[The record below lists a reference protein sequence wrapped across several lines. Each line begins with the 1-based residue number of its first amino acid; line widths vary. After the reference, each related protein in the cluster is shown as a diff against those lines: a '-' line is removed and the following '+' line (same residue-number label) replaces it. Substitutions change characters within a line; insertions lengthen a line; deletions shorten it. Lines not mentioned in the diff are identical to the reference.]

1 VCSPGPAGIGA
12 WLVARMLELPRVGSY
27 HTELAAYAALRTGQ
41 AELEMLGNVGL
52 SMFYGACDV
61 VLSPSLASDDRLNQL
76 GIAPERIRRWDRGV
90 DLRRF
95 DPAHRDDTLLA
106 GEINVLYAGRL
117 SREKG
122 VDLLADAFL
131 EARRRDPRLH
141 MTVAGGGPEEGLL
154 RARLG
159 EHATLLGWLSGDDLA
174 RAYASADV
182 FMFAS
187 ATDTFGQVVLEAQAS
202 GLPVVAVD
210 RGGPACL
217 IEHGETGLLVP
228 PEVNA
233 LADAVVS
240 VTTTALLSERI
251 SRGALAAVRGRSW
264 EAALDRLADAYRIA
278 LSAHGDQRLAR
289 GVA

>member
-1 VCSPGPAGIGA
+1 
-12 WLVARMLELPRVGSY
+12 M
-27 HTELAAYAALRTGQ
+27 
-41 AELEMLGNVGL
+41 
-52 SMFYGACDV
+52 
-61 VLSPSLASDDRLNQL
+61 
-76 GIAPERIRRWDRGV
+76 
-90 DLRRF
+90 
-95 DPAHRDDTLLA
+95 
-106 GEINVLYAGRL
+106 LYAGRL
-117 SREKG
+117 SSEKG

-141 MTVAGGGPEEGLL
+141 LVLAGGGPEEELL

-159 EHATLLGWLSGDDLA
+159 EHATFLGWLSGDDLA

-182 FMFAS
+182 FLFAS
-187 ATDTFGQVVLEAQAS
+187 STETFGQVVLEAQAS

-217 IEHGETGLLVP
+217 IEHGETGLLAP
-228 PEVNA
+228 PDVNA

-240 VTTTALLSERI
+240 VTSTPLLAERI

-264 EAALDRLADAYRIA
+264 EAALDRLAAAYRIA
-278 LSAHGDQRLAR
+278 LSARGDQRLAR

>member
-1 VCSPGPAGIGA
+1 
-12 WLVARMLELPRVGSY
+12 
-27 HTELAAYAALRTGQ
+27 
-41 AELEMLGNVGL
+41 
-52 SMFYGACDV
+52 
-61 VLSPSLASDDRLNQL
+61 
-76 GIAPERIRRWDRGV
+76 
-90 DLRRF
+90 
-95 DPAHRDDTLLA
+95 
-106 GEINVLYAGRL
+106 
-117 SREKG
+117 
-122 VDLLADAFL
+122 
-131 EARRRDPRLH
+131 
-141 MTVAGGGPEEGLL
+141 LL

-159 EHATLLGWLSGDDLA
+159 EHATFLGWLSGDDLA

-182 FMFAS
+182 FLFAS
-187 ATDTFGQVVLEAQAS
+187 ATETFGQVVLEAQAS

-228 PEVNA
+228 PDVNA

-264 EAALDRLADAYRIA
+264 EAALDRLAAAYRIA
-278 LSAHGDQRLAR
+278 LSARGDQRLAR